1 MRHVISILM
10 ENETGAL
17 SRVSGLF
24 SARGYNI
31 RSLTV
36 APTDDPSLSRMT
48 LVTRGNPEII
58 EQIVKQLNKLV
69 DIVKVMDLPQGN
81 YIAREMMM
89 VKVAANT
96 PEDCAVIKRIS
107 DIFRARIIDVKQRTY
122 TIELT
127 GRTDKLDSY
136 IEALECQTILEVVR
150 SGVMGIARGN
160 TSLHL

>member
-1 MRHVISILM
+1 MRHVISVLM

-31 RSLTV
+31 KSLTV

-48 LVTRGNPEII
+48 LVSHGEPVII
-58 EQIVKQLNKLV
+58 EQIVKQLNKLIDV
-69 DIVKVMDLPQGN
+69 VKVMDLPQGN

-89 VKVAANT
+89 LKVAAT
-96 PEDCAVIKRIS
+96 GTEDCAVVKRMC

-127 GRTDKLDSY
+127 GRSDKLDSF

>member
-1 MRHVISILM
+1 M

-31 RSLTV
+31 KSLTV
-36 APTDDPSLSRMT
+36 APTDDPSLSRLT
-48 LVTRGNPEII
+48 LVSNGEPAII

-69 DIVKVMDLPQGN
+69 DVVKVMNLPEGN

-89 VKVAANT
+89 IKIAAVSV
-96 PEDCAVIKRIS
+96 EDCSVIKRMS
-107 DIFRARIIDVKQRTY
+107 DIFRARIIDIKQRTY

-127 GRTDKLDSY
+127 GRSDKLDSF
-136 IEALECQTILEVVR
+136 IEALECQTIIEVVR
-150 SGVMGIARGN
+150 SGVMGIARGS